1 MEAIATIREWWTRVA
16 SSPRCGGYFAAMALV
31 FVLALAGALIFAT
44 QLVGLHAEPA
54 KQLSDGWTYLQDD
67 EPRPLGT
74 LPISFGTPEESVTLR
89 HALTSEME
97 DDDNVLA
104 FHANYAAIRVW
115 ADDTLVYSSPEGEA
129 HVPSSVW
136 HYVPMEKCHGAE
148 TITVE
153 LTRYFGDS
161 PFQIEAPY
169 LDTVSAIQ
177 HTLVEQNAL
186 VLTFS
191 FICMLLTI
199 GLLVCAAVLNRW
211 HSGAHMQLVSLA
223 AFVALSG
230 LWVFLDAKIITI
242 FGGNLALPYFLGYAA
257 FLLLPVP
264 YLLYI
269 RFIVSDG
276 RRVLTALIWAT
287 LANAVVALVLSL
299 TGSITVGMT
308 LFVVH
313 GLIILVILVSIWAF
327 WRSKA
332 WRRGSDL
339 RFTFF
344 GMLLIYACVLGS
356 LVIFY
361 LRGFSAS
368 SASSLYPLGLSL
380 LLAFMAVDAL
390 AVFGRFWRQKDIAER
405 YRRLA
410 MEDSMTGM
418 NNRNAFQLHWSAM
431 LEQPPEALAI
441 IVFDVDNLKQIN
453 DQCGHQAGDSAIS
466 TCAQQIR
473 LVFEGAG
480 SCYRTGGDEFE
491 VLIEGRQIDRIPA
504 LLDRF
509 SKALNTRWDHSLPSD
524 GVSYGWA
531 AASLG
536 DDNPLTEVALVRLR
550 AEADQSLYR
559 LKQARKGPE
568 EESID

>member
-1 MEAIATIREWWTRVA
+1 MVIASLKELWTRISA
-16 SSPRCGGYFAAMALV
+16 SKRFGGYFAVMALV
-31 FVLALAGALIFAT
+31 FVLALVGAMLYAIDSD
-44 QLVGLHAEPA
+44 GLHGEPA
-54 KQLSDGWTYLQDD
+54 KQLADGWTYLQDD

-74 LPISFGTPEESVTLR
+74 LPVTLGTPEESIILR

-97 DDDNVLA
+97 DSDDVLA
-104 FHANYAAIRVW
+104 FHASYAAIRVW
-115 ADDTLVYSSPEGEA
+115 ADDTLVYTSPEGEE
-129 HVPSSVW
+129 HVPTSVW
-136 HYVPMEKCHGAE
+136 HFIPMEKCRGAE
-148 TITVE
+148 TITIE
-153 LTRYFGDS
+153 LTHYFSNGS
-161 PFQIEAPY
+161 FQLDAPY
-169 LDTVSAIQ
+169 LDTTSAIQ
-177 HTLVEQNAL
+177 HTLIEQNSL
-186 VLTFS
+186 VITFCAICILLTFGL
-191 FICMLLTI
+191 FIC
-199 GLLVCAAVLNRW
+199 GAVLYRW
-211 HSGAHMQLVSLA
+211 RSGAHQQLLA
-223 AFVALSG
+223 LAIFVALSG
-230 LWVFLDAKIITI
+230 LWVLLDAKILNI
-242 FGGNLALPYFLGYAA
+242 FGGNLALTYFLNYAA

-264 YLLYI
+264 FLLYI
-269 RFIVSDG
+269 RFVASEGQRI
-276 RRVLTALIWAT
+276 LTALIWVA
-287 LANAVVALVLSL
+287 LANAVLSML
-299 TGSITVGMT
+299 ICLSGIATIGATFFSI
-308 LFVVH
+308 H
-313 GLIILVILVSIWAF
+313 ALIILSMLAAIWTF
-327 WRSKA
+327 LRNKA

-344 GMLLIYACVLGS
+344 GMLLISACVLVS
-356 LVIFY
+356 LVFFY
-361 LRGFSAS
+361 LRGFNTS
-368 SASSLYPLGLSL
+368 SASALYPLGLSL
-380 LLAFMAVDAL
+380 LFIFMAVDAL

-531 AASLG
+531 AASFG

-568 EESID
+568 EESIN

>member
-1 MEAIATIREWWTRVA
+1 MRIA
-16 SSPRCGGYFAAMALV
+16 SSPRCGGYFAAMAV
-31 FVLALAGALIFAT
+31 VLALALIGTLVFAT
-44 QLVGLHAEPA
+44 QVDGLQTAPA
-54 KQLSDGWTYLQDD
+54 KQLSAGWSYLQNG

-74 LPISFGTPEESVTLR
+74 LPTRFGTPEDSVTLR
-89 HALTSEME
+89 HALTADIYDS
-97 DDDNVLA
+97 DDVFA
-104 FHANYAAIRVW
+104 FRAYYANIRVW
-115 ADDTLVYSSPEGEA
+115 ADDRLIYESPAGESRVPTIIWHFIPMADCSGAQTL
-129 HVPSSVW
+129 
-136 HYVPMEKCHGAE
+136 
-148 TITVE
+148 TVE
-153 LTRYFGDS
+153 LTRHFGS
-161 PFQIEAPY
+161 NPFQLDAPY
-169 LDTVSAIQ
+169 LDGASAIQ
-177 HTLVEQNAL
+177 HTLIAQNGL
-186 VLTFS
+186 VITFTS
-191 FICMLLTI
+191 LCILLTI
-199 GLLVCAAVLNRW
+199 GLLVCAGVLYRW
-211 HSGAHMQLVSLA
+211 RSGAHLQLLA
-223 AFVALSG
+223 LATFVALSG
-230 LWVFLDAKIITI
+230 LWVLLDAKILNI
-242 FGGNLALPYFLGYAA
+242 FGGNLALAYFLNYAA

-264 YLLYI
+264 FLLYI
-269 RFIVSDG
+269 RFVASEGQRI
-276 RRVLTALIWAT
+276 LTALIWVA
-287 LANAVVALVLSL
+287 LANAVLSML
-299 TGSITVGMT
+299 ICLSGIATIGAT
-308 LFVVH
+308 LFSIH
-313 GLIILVILVSIWAF
+313 ALIILSMLAAIWTF
-327 WRSKA
+327 LRNKA

-344 GMLLIYACVLGS
+344 GMLLISACVLVS
-356 LVIFY
+356 LVFFY
-361 LRGFSAS
+361 LRGFNTS
-368 SASSLYPLGLSL
+368 SASALYPLGLSL
-380 LLAFMAVDAL
+380 LFIFMAVDAL

-531 AASLG
+531 AASFG

-568 EESID
+568 EESIN